1 MIQFNAVIKKYAQ
14 QGEKTGWTYIEI
26 NTKLA
31 HQLKPN
37 CRKSFRVKGKIDD
50 TAINAVAL
58 IPVGDGNFILALNA
72 TIRKKLY
79 KRKNDTVL
87 VELEEDKTGYVL
99 NEFLVECLED
109 DPTALNFFNT
119 LTKGHQNYFSK
130 WIDSAKTTETQSKRI
145 AMALNAFTNGWDY
158 GTMIRNNTKNK

>member
-1 MIQFNAVIKKYAQ
+1 MIQFKAIIKKYAQ

-50 TAINAVAL
+50 TVINAVAL

-72 TIRKKLY
+72 TIRKTLY

-87 VELEEDKTGYVL
+87 VELEEDKTGYIL
-99 NEFLVECLED
+99 NEFLMECLED
-109 DPTALNFFNT
+109 DPTALSFFNT

-145 AMALNAFTNGWDY
+145 AMALNAFANSWDY